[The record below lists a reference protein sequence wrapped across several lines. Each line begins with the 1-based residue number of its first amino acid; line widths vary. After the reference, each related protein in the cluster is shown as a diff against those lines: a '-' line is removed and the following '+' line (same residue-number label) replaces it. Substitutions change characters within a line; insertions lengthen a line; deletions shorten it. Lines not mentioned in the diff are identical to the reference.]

1 MTTAP
6 RRIGLNTAIKRILK
20 VFSSFLISSFNSSLI
35 DLAPFLQKIII
46 VLLQIYIN
54 KFKEQTN
61 KYQNKTFGNIIVYK
75 KYLILIVI

>member
-1 MTTAP
+1 
-6 RRIGLNTAIKRILK
+6 IKRILK